1 MGSFRNHVYRDHK
14 EWLSS
19 TEPPP
24 DLVHSSVHEDPVG
37 ASGSDVG
44 AVSSSGAA
52 ESTPESPQEQE
63 AVAEEA
69 SDRFSLQRLVCDVR
83 KWITKLFYFLAEKQK
98 VPHTTCE
105 KLFLDIEVL
114 LQSSLRRFAEYIK
127 HELAACCSPVPE
139 SLAHIFDCA
148 FLQEMFDGIRSQYQ
162 RTEYAKATLPY
173 TEPQQCSYAADD
185 QRPFSTFPLPVFLR
199 NFVSARMFSHILKM
213 LRLPKLEFCEASET
227 ALCTKTNRWK
237 HCCCRMKCLAYLAL
251 LRRARDCKP
260 TWSCQGQAHAFC
272 GVLQHTE
279 HTSKVSLQL
288 RLLHIA
294 IIAKYPDVKKHGLPA
309 TFRPL
314 LQELSE
320 LQSNG
325 ITISVNGKDVCLKV
339 SVLACAGDNL
349 SMNRLGGF
357 TCSFSRGSVCRFCM
371 AQSSQLPTL
380 TREGL
385 CQVRTKELHQSHL
398 TAVELNPALY
408 KRLYGVNA
416 PSSMS
421 CLGNF
426 DPTSQLPPDIMHDLF
441 EGAFPFVVQHTVMG
455 LLQGEI
461 LSESDLDKIATF
473 QYGCN
478 DRKNRPSELTVSLL
492 KDKGVVTGTATQKWC
507 LFRLLPQIF
516 SSSVP
521 EGNLKWEVYLLLR
534 EVADIIL
541 AYEMP
546 ADALAYLETKIQ
558 EFIRT
563 FVECYPNQ
571 RLIPKLHYLIH
582 YPRMISFFGPLHRYG
597 A

>member
-1 MGSFRNHVYRDHK
+1 M
-14 EWLSS
+14 
-19 TEPPP
+19 
-24 DLVHSSVHEDPVG
+24 LVHILLY
-37 ASGSDVG
+37 SDELG
-44 AVSSSGAA
+44 IANPLGAA
-52 ESTPESPQEQE
+52 RGKHT
-63 AVAEEA
+63 
-69 SDRFSLQRLVCDVR
+69 
-83 KWITKLFYFLAEKQK
+83 LFVVYYSILNIHPK
-98 VPHTTCE
+98 
-105 KLFLDIEVL
+105 
-114 LQSSLRRFAEYIK
+114 Y
-127 HELAACCSPVPE
+127 
-139 SLAHIFDCA
+139 
-148 FLQEMFDGIRSQYQ
+148 RS
-162 RTEYAKATLPY
+162 
-173 TEPQQCSYAADD
+173 
-185 QRPFSTFPLPVFLR
+185 
-199 NFVSARMFSHILKM
+199 
-213 LRLPKLEFCEASET
+213 
-227 ALCTKTNRWK
+227 
-237 HCCCRMKCLAYLAL
+237 
-251 LRRARDCKP
+251 
-260 TWSCQGQAHAFC
+260 
-272 GVLQHTE
+272 
-279 HTSKVSLQL
+279 QL

-309 TFRPL
+309 TLRPL

-455 LLQGEI
+455 LLQDGI

-516 SSSVP
+516 PSGVP

-582 YPRMISFFGPLHRYG
+582 YPRMISFFGPLTQVWCMRFEAKHQYLKNVATKVKNFRNISKTLAERHQLLQSYEFSELVFDEAPTMTGLKPAERSQMPACVLDALPRGKVWQAKSATVHHNTYVIGDVLVMSKGDEPKFAQICNIVSAQNEVVLLLEKLEVVEFRRHRFAFKVAKTGEKCVARPGDEAVHDSLDLYFG
-597 A
+597 GEVVPKCEIVLLD